1 MAISIENPAGIGRIW
16 SYLPKTRRKLDEYG
30 YFHAKPGEDGTDM
43 AIFTQNSA
51 RIGRIWPYL
60 SKTRREWGEYSHSY
74 RKLVG
79 DGINIVTAF
88 SSLVGL
94 GKIKCVFYTYLSRTG
109 DKKAGR
115 ILSLVGMGFVRLACS
130 TNWADFRERLIH
142 RFRFFAVEANGGE
155 VVSRNVAELATY
167 EGHVF
172 DQWPEGAGVVRDE
185 YDSRLAIDLRQQVA

>member
-1 MAISIENPAGIGRIW
+1 MVIFTENPAG
-16 SYLPKTRRKLDEYG
+16 
-30 YFHAKPGEDGTDM
+30 
-43 AIFTQNSA
+43 
-51 RIGRIWPYL
+51 IGRIWPYL
-60 SKTRREWGEYSHSY
+60 SKTRRGWNEYSHIC
-74 RKLVG
+74 RKPG
-79 DGINIVTAF
+79 GCGINIATAF
-88 SSLVGL
+88 SSPAGL
-94 GKIKCVFYTYLSRTG
+94 GEVKCVFSTYLSRTG

-115 ILSLVGMGFVRLACS
+115 ILSLVRMGFVRLTCS
-130 TNWADFRERLIH
+130 TNWVDFRERLIH